1 MAAQASERDSTNVL
15 KFKSSGVYGVE
26 AVDGKRERGDNCIG
40 ISKDY
45 SKRCEKK
52 V

>member
-1 MAAQASERDSTNVL
+1 MAAQASERL
-15 KFKSSGVYGVE
+15 YECQKFKSSGVYGVE
-26 AVDGKRERGDNCIG
+26 AVDRERERGDNCVG
-40 ISKDY
+40 IVKGY